1 MSSRARRPRRPL
13 APVPDPAP
21 SPAVTAG
28 VGELGVLLARIAA
41 GQFDGELPVLAAAI
55 AERQQLLAAA
65 RSILTRV
72 SLAIGDRVRINHS
85 ARPLY
90 LHGQIGTVTGF
101 YNATVIVQLDVPV
114 GRFVT
119 GELRCP
125 PLALE
130 PLGPE

>member
-1 MSSRARRPRRPL
+1 
-13 APVPDPAP
+13 
-21 SPAVTAG
+21 
-28 VGELGVLLARIAA
+28 VLIARIAA
-41 GQFDGELPVLAAAI
+41 GELDGELPVLAAAV

-90 LHGQIGTVTGF
+90 LHGQVGTVTGF

-130 PLGPE
+130 PLRPE